1 MWDHQVEKCHQDL
14 VEDRIMCGWSID
26 SLTWFHIRDKILKD
40 RYAGCAYSAM
50 LSNSPVIIR
59 HREKLNEAEMREM
72 ADLFPENIRVEF
84 QEVNYEGEQV
94 ELFENIFISEI
105 LFRLNSLGVF
115 SNYKEYKEKNGKWV
129 KE

>member
-1 MWDHQVEKCHQDL
+1 M
-14 VEDRIMCGWSID
+14 GWSID
-26 SLTWFHIRDKILKD
+26 SLMWFHIRDKILKD

-59 HREKLNEAEMREM
+59 HRGKLNEKEMKEM
-72 ADLFPENIRVEF
+72 ADLFPKNIRVEF

-94 ELFENIFISEI
+94 ELFERVFISEI
-105 LFRLNSLGVF
+105 LFRLNSIGAF
-115 SNYKEYKEKNGKWV
+115 SIDKEYKERGGKWV